1 MIKMF
6 KIYLLNIT
14 SLQTFMKNFRKEYFK
29 VAIKYINVDI
39 VGIEYQNRISMIFL
53 YVVGSNSKLA
63 GD

>member
-29 VAIKYINVDI
+29 VAINVDI
-39 VGIEYQNRISMIFL
+39 VGIEYQNRIS
-53 YVVGSNSKLA
+53 K
-63 GD
+63 